1 MPHMSHSITNVPEEA
16 RLQCKYTSATHKE
29 ALVSHT
35 VKERIFCRSHLP
47 FCASQNILC
56 LATAWLHGRTL

>member
-29 ALVSHT
+29 ALVSPT
-35 VKERIFCRSHLP
+35 VKMP
-47 FCASQNILC
+47 FLSFTFTILC
-56 LATAWLHGRTL
+56 LATEWQPLRGHTL